1 MWQKH
6 STKNTQMLAQSADR
20 APVLVQKSDYE
31 DRSKGLK
38 VELQVEFL
46 SPGDN

>member
-1 MWQKH
+1 MLVQSAKRVH
-6 STKNTQMLAQSADR
+6 ALAQMCE
-20 APVLVQKSDYE
+20 YE

-38 VELQVEFL
+38 VEPQVEFL

>member
-1 MWQKH
+1 
-6 STKNTQMLAQSADR
+6 MLAQSVNR
-20 APVLVQKSDYE
+20 AHVLVQMSDYE

-38 VELQVEFL
+38 VEPQVEFL